1 MTDYTHP
8 VLLIEDNPLDLDLAE
23 RAFSRCNILNPI
35 QTARDGV
42 EAVGYIDKWSNGE
55 ELPVII
61 LLDLKLPRLDGL
73 EVLNRMKHT
82 AISASVPLIVLTSS
96 SDSGDIK
103 KAYELG
109 ANSYLIKPL
118 EYEQFIDL
126 VAMIDQYWIKNNRC
140 PG

>member
-8 VLLIEDNPLDLDLAE
+8 VLLIEDNPIDLDLAV

-42 EAVGYIDKWSNGE
+42 EAVGYIDKWTTGE
-55 ELPVII
+55 ELPVVI

-82 AISASVPLIVLTSS
+82 AISATCTC
-96 SDSGDIK
+96 DRTHFF
-103 KAYELG
+103 
-109 ANSYLIKPL
+109 N
-118 EYEQFIDL
+118 EQ
-126 VAMIDQYWIKNNRC
+126 W
-140 PG
+140 

>member
-1 MTDYTHP
+1 MTDLTHP
-8 VLLIEDNPLDLDLAE
+8 ILLIEDNPVDLDLTV
-23 RAFSRCNILNPI
+23 RTFRRCNILNPI

-42 EAVGYIDKWSNGE
+42 EAVGYIDKWNCGE

-73 EVLNRMKHT
+73 EVLKKMKHEV
-82 AISASVPLIVLTSS
+82 ISGCVPLIVLTSS

-103 KAYELG
+103 CAYESG
-109 ANSYLIKPL
+109 ANSYLIKPV
-118 EYEQFIDL
+118 EYEQFIEL
-126 VAMIDQYWIKNNRC
+126 VTIIDKYWIKNNKN

>member
-1 MTDYTHP
+1 MTDFTHP
-8 VLLIEDNPLDLDLAE
+8 VLLIEDNPIDLDLAV

-42 EAVGYIDKWSNGE
+42 EAVGYIDKWITGE
-55 ELPVII
+55 ELPVVI

-73 EVLNRMKHT
+73 EVLNRVKHT
-82 AISASVPLIVLTSS
+82 AISATVPVIVLTSS

-103 KAYELG
+103 KAYEYG

-126 VAMIDQYWIKNNRC
+126 VAMIDKYWIKNNKC